1 MEFDGGRRVSAR
13 DIDAV
18 EKMMETHFKINRFD
32 EALKLFKMMR
42 TMMIDDLDLSTYRLV
57 IDWMC

>member
-1 MEFDGGRRVSAR
+1 
-13 DIDAV
+13 
-18 EKMMETHFKINRFD
+18 MMETHFKINRFD

-42 TMMIDDLDLSTYRLV
+42 TMMIDDLGLSTYRLV